1 MLKNNNQ
8 AVIRKMAVRSIRSNR
23 KKNSLYLVAIVLA
36 VLMLFTVMQ
45 TGASYMHMQ
54 YVWRLHSVGEL
65 YDGILMGGVTKE
77 QEETVKADPG
87 IEVVGITEFMLGN
100 IGEKNISIIYEDKNY
115 REKMHQ
121 PGILHQE
128 GRYPE
133 TAGDGYKD
141 AVGKAEVGKSYNWR
155 YAAFKLSEERWNPG
169 RKAYENY
176 GHHR

>member
-87 IEVVGITEFMLGN
+87 IE
-100 IGEKNISIIYEDKNY
+100 IG
-115 REKMHQ
+115 RAH
-121 PGILHQE
+121 
-128 GRYPE
+128 
-133 TAGDGYKD
+133 
-141 AVGKAEVGKSYNWR
+141 V
-155 YAAFKLSEERWNPG
+155 
-169 RKAYENY
+169 
-176 GHHR
+176 

>member
-133 TAGDGYKD
+133 TADEVMVTKTLLEKRKLENLTIGDTLLLSYQKKD
-141 AVGKAEVGKSYNWR
+141 EI
-155 YAAFKLSEERWNPG
+155 G
-169 RKAYENY
+169 RA
-176 GHHR
+176 HV

>member
-23 KKNSLYLVAIVLA
+23 KKNSLYLVAIVLT

-100 IGEKNISIIYEDKNY
+100 IGEKNISIIYEDKITGRKCISPAFCIR
-115 REKMHQ
+115 RE
-121 PGILHQE
+121 GILRQPM
-128 GRYPE
+128 R
-133 TAGDGYKD
+133 
-141 AVGKAEVGKSYNWR
+141 
-155 YAAFKLSEERWNPG
+155 
-169 RKAYENY
+169 
-176 GHHR
+176 

>member
-77 QEETVKADPG
+77 QEETVKAAVEAAG
-87 IEVVGITEFMLGN
+87 LTVLEVHHQ
-100 IGEKNISIIYEDKNY
+100 GEWVSV
-115 REKMHQ
+115 
-121 PGILHQE
+121 
-128 GRYPE
+128 
-133 TAGDGYKD
+133 TAIK
-141 AVGKAEVGKSYNWR
+141 E
-155 YAAFKLSEERWNPG
+155 
-169 RKAYENY
+169 
-176 GHHR
+176 

>member
-77 QEETVKADPG
+77 QEETVKAEPG

-133 TAGDGYKD
+133 TADEVMVTKTLLEKRVVD
-141 AVGKAEVGKSYNWR
+141 AADPADIPFYRAQLFSVN
-155 YAAFKLSEERWNPG
+155 KLLKP
-169 RKAYENY
+169 KK
-176 GHHR
+176 

>member
-87 IEVVGITEFMLGN
+87 IPDRKCRRDRYELVQGCGN
-100 IGEKNISIIYEDKNY
+100 
-115 REKMHQ
+115 
-121 PGILHQE
+121 
-128 GRYPE
+128 GRYLWR
-133 TAGDGYKD
+133 YQY
-141 AVGKAEVGKSYNWR
+141 AEV
-155 YAAFKLSEERWNPG
+155 ADG
-169 RKAYENY
+169 RVQ
-176 GHHR
+176 G

>member
-77 QEETVKADPG
+77 LELQNLCWETSVKR
-87 IEVVGITEFMLGN
+87 IFLSYMRIKITGR
-100 IGEKNISIIYEDKNY
+100 KCISPAFCIR
-115 REKMHQ
+115 RE
-121 PGILHQE
+121 GILRQPM
-128 GRYPE
+128 R
-133 TAGDGYKD
+133 
-141 AVGKAEVGKSYNWR
+141 
-155 YAAFKLSEERWNPG
+155 
-169 RKAYENY
+169 
-176 GHHR
+176 